1 MLWVIATFA
10 FPRSARARPAARVFA
25 RNELVPLQAQ
35 FMAINEWAGVEV
47 VKFAPYDLATGGEGA
62 V

>member
-1 MLWVIATFA
+1 ME
-10 FPRSARARPAARVFA
+10 PAARVFA

-47 VKFAPYDLATGGEGA
+47 VRFAPYDLATGGEGA
-62 V
+62 Q

>member
-1 MLWVIATFA
+1 MGILPNNAGGFGAVD
-10 FPRSARARPAARVFA
+10 PAARIFP

-47 VKFAPYDLATGGEGA
+47 LRFAPYDLATSGEGA
-62 V
+62 A